1 MAENNYTENLIRIL
15 VRQRDSAMSKCAELE
30 AHLLVSTQK
39 VTEYENNEQAQ
50 DLFRDMDKE

>member
-1 MAENNYTENLIRIL
+1 MTNNIFTENLIKIL

-39 VTEYENNEQAQ
+39 VAEYESNEQAQ